1 MSGEIQSKPSREEL
15 EALILEYSNLKAYA
29 DVIKQQI
36 EFSTSAIIEL
46 TMSKNSLNEIK
57 IVGGNA
63 EALIP
68 IGAGNYI
75 RAYLKDVDTVI
86 ANIGAG
92 VAIEKKIDEAMAD
105 IEDKIKKIQSQIST
119 LQNQYAQVTIRLS
132 QLQARINELY
142 PQVEPSG
149 QV

>member
-1 MSGEIQSKPSREEL
+1 MSEESKSSKEEL
-15 EALILEYSNLKAYA
+15 EALILEFSNLKAYA

-57 IVGGNA
+57 ILKGNA
-63 EALIP
+63 ETLVP

-86 ANIGAG
+86 VNVGAG

-105 IEDKIKKIQSQIST
+105 IEDKIKKIQTQIST
-119 LQNQYAQVTIRLS
+119 LQNQYTQVTIRLN

-142 PQVEPSG
+142 PQVESSG

>member
-1 MSGEIQSKPSREEL
+1 MSEAKPSKEEL

-36 EFSTSAIIEL
+36 EFSTSAIVEL

-57 IVGGNA
+57 TAGGNA
-63 EALIP
+63 ETLIP
-68 IGAGNYI
+68 IGAGNYV
-75 RAYLKDVDTVI
+75 RAFLKDVNTVI
-86 ANIGAG
+86 VNVGAG

-105 IEDKIKKIQSQIST
+105 IEDKIKKIQAQISA
-119 LQNQYAQVTIRLS
+119 LQNQYAQVVTRLS

-142 PQVEPSG
+142 PQVESSG